1 MDFPGGSDSKVSAY
15 NAEDLGSTPGR
26 EDLLEKEMAT
36 LSSILPWKMP
46 WLEGPGGLQSTESQS
61 QLCLSGFTFAF
72 IAVCLFILASSFTPH
87 LSPLVTTCFSTAVG
101 SCCLG
106 RSLYEFHL
114 PKMHTDICLPRLLC
128 S

>member
-1 MDFPGGSDSKVSAY
+1 MDFPGGSDGKVSAY

-46 WLEGPGGLQSTESQS
+46 WLEGPGGLQSTGSQS

-72 IAVCLFILASSFTPH
+72 IAVCLFILASSFTPPF
-87 LSPLVTTCFSTAVG
+87 PLW
-101 SCCLG
+101 
-106 RSLYEFHL
+106 
-114 PKMHTDICLPRLLC
+114 
-128 S
+128 